1 MSSNGTMS
9 DGTLTNDD
17 TPNDTG
23 PDHGDQPDLSPAA
36 SRLRIATFRLARRM
50 RTQRAVDSMS
60 DGQFAVLA
68 ALRVHGPHTLGELAE
83 RERVSAPSM
92 NRTVNC
98 LQESGYI
105 VRGADE
111 RDGRKVVI
119 SLTSEGEA
127 VVEETARRR
136 DAWVEAS
143 LAELTPAER
152 ETLAAAAEIMERMVA
167 R

>member
-1 MSSNGTMS
+1 MT
-9 DGTLTNDD
+9 TNDLGAE
-17 TPNDTG
+17 PA
-23 PDHGDQPDLSPAA
+23 DQPDLSPAA
-36 SRLRIATFRLARRM
+36 QRLRIATFRLARRM

-68 ALRVHGPHTLGELAE
+68 ALKVHGPHTLGELAD

-98 LQESGYI
+98 LQDAGYI

-119 SLTSEGEA
+119 SLTPEGEA

-143 LAELTPAER
+143 LAHLTVAER
-152 ETLAAAAEIMERMVA
+152 ETLEAAAEIMQRMVD

>member
-1 MSSNGTMS
+1 MLSNGMS
-9 DGTLTNDD
+9 THTELTTTPPDSHDD
-17 TPNDTG
+17 
-23 PDHGDQPDLSPAA
+23 HSAAA
-36 SRLRIATFRLARRM
+36 SQLRIATFRLARRM

-68 ALRVHGPHTLGELAE
+68 ALWVHGPHTLGELAD

-105 VRGADE
+105 SRSADE
-111 RDGRKVVI
+111 NDGRKVVI
-119 SLTSEGEA
+119 SLTDEGTA
-127 VVEETARRR
+127 VVDETARRR
-136 DAWVEAS
+136 DAWVESALDDLS
-143 LAELTPAER
+143 EEERDTLTR
-152 ETLAAAAEIMERMVA
+152 AAEIMERMAA

>member
-1 MSSNGTMS
+1 MLTNRMSSNETS
-9 DGTLTNDD
+9 DS
-17 TPNDTG
+17 DTG
-23 PDHGDQPDLSPAA
+23 PDAGTHADLSAAA
-36 SRLRIATFRLARRM
+36 SQLRIATFRLARRM

-68 ALRVHGPHTLGELAE
+68 ALKVHGPHTLGDLAE

-119 SLTSEGEA
+119 SLTPEGIA

-136 DAWVEAS
+136 DAWVEAT

-152 ETLAAAAEIMERMVA
+152 EILAAAAEIMERMVA

>member
-1 MSSNGTMS
+1 MSSNE
-9 DGTLTNDD
+9 TLTNSA
-17 TPNDTG
+17 G
-23 PDHGDQPDLSPAA
+23 AEVGDHPDLSAA
-36 SRLRIATFRLARRM
+36 AAQLRIATFRLARRM

-68 ALRVHGPHTLGELAE
+68 ALRVHGPHTLGDLAE

-98 LQESGYI
+98 LQEAGYI

-111 RDGRKVVI
+111 HDGRKVVI
-119 SLTSEGEA
+119 SLTAAGDA
-127 VVEETARRR
+127 VVDETARRR
-136 DAWVEAS
+136 DAWVEAA

-152 ETLAAAAEIMERMVA
+152 ETLGAAAGLMQRMVA

>member
-1 MSSNGTMS
+1 M
-9 DGTLTNDD
+9 LTNLMSTVI
-17 TPNDTG
+17 TPPGATE
-23 PDHGDQPDLSPAA
+23 QSADLAGSA
-36 SRLRIATFRLARRM
+36 SELRIATFRLARRM

-68 ALRVHGPHTLGELAE
+68 GLSVHGPHTLGELAD

-98 LQESGYI
+98 LQESGY
-105 VRGADE
+105 VRRSADE
-111 RDGRKVVI
+111 SDGRKVVI
-119 SLTSEGEA
+119 SLTDEGRS

-136 DAWVEAS
+136 DAWVEEA
-143 LAELTPAER
+143 LAELTPRER
-152 ETLAAAAEIMERMVA
+152 RTVSDAAKIMQRMVA

>member
-1 MSSNGTMS
+1 MLSNRMSSNVIPTPATGT
-9 DGTLTNDD
+9 D
-17 TPNDTG
+17 P
-23 PDHGDQPDLSPAA
+23 GDQPDLSSAA

-68 ALRVHGPHTLGELAE
+68 ALRVHGAHTLGELAE

-98 LQESGYI
+98 LQDSGYI

-111 RDGRKVVI
+111 HDGRKVVI
-119 SLTSEGEA
+119 SLTPAGEA

-136 DAWVEAS
+136 DAWVESA

-152 ETLAAAAEIMERMVA
+152 EALAAAAEIMERMVA

>member
-1 MSSNGTMS
+1 MTSS
-9 DGTLTNDD
+9 GTLTSDPGTD
-17 TPNDTG
+17 TS
-23 PDHGDQPDLSPAA
+23 DQPELSAAA

-68 ALRVHGPHTLGELAE
+68 ALWTHGPHTLGELAD

-105 VRGADE
+105 TRSADE
-111 RDGRKVVI
+111 NDGRKVVI
-119 SLTSEGEA
+119 ALTDAGRSI
-127 VVEETARRR
+127 VDETARRR
-136 DAWVEAS
+136 DAWVEAA
-143 LAELTPAER
+143 LAGLTAKER
-152 ETLAAAAEIMERMVA
+152 ATIARAAEIMERMAA

>member
-1 MSSNGTMS
+1 M
-9 DGTLTNDD
+9 LTNRMNSEE
-17 TPNDTG
+17 TQTNEAG
-23 PDHGDQPDLSPAA
+23 PTAGAQPDLSPAA

-60 DGQFAVLA
+60 DGQFGVLA
-68 ALRVHGPHTLGELAE
+68 ALKIHGPHTLGDLAE

-98 LQESGYI
+98 LQDSGYI

-111 RDGRKVVI
+111 NDGRKVVI
-119 SLTSEGEA
+119 SLTAEGLA

-152 ETLAAAAEIMERMVA
+152 ATLDAAAQIMERMAA

>member
-1 MSSNGTMS
+1 MSTNVTPTPETGT
-9 DGTLTNDD
+9 D
-17 TPNDTG
+17 P
-23 PDHGDQPDLSPAA
+23 GDQPDLSSAA

-68 ALRVHGPHTLGELAE
+68 ALRVHGPHTLGDLAE

-105 VRGADE
+105 VRAADE
-111 RDGRKVVI
+111 SDGRKVVI
-119 SLTSEGEA
+119 SLTPEGEA

-152 ETLAAAAEIMERMVA
+152 ETLAAAAEIMARMVA